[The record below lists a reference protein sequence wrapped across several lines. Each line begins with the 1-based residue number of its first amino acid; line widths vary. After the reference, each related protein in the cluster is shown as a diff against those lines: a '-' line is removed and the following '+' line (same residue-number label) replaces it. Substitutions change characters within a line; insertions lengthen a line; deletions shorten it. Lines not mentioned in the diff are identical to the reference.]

1 MAARA
6 IEILSDRPLRDRMG
20 DAARDV
26 AITRFDVNRIVP
38 MYREMYERVIAGDR
52 VRP

>member
-6 IEILSDRPLRDRMG
+6 IEILSDHNLRRRMG

-26 AITRFDVNRIVP
+26 AITSFDVNRIVP
-38 MYREMYERVIAGDR
+38 HYREMYERVIG
-52 VRP
+52 